1 VAFTLLAALLGLHL
15 HNCVRRADGRSPRG
29 WQWTLAAQAVLTVVG
44 MIWFASTWYGN
55 SGFLAAAV
63 LLLVR
68 PRSLGWAGFGLVL
81 VTQFFSALPV
91 RPTVA
96 EALYLVIGHTAFV
109 GIALYGVAR
118 LADLV
123 ADLRDTRTRLADAE
137 VARERVAFAERL
149 RERIGTSL
157 DQVVRHSE
165 AVLGAAEPEAARQRL
180 NQSLDTARAALNEAR
195 SVARSHRA
203 SVPSWR
209 PVADDLTATSVTV
222 LGVATICLM
231 ILPGPVRYALRT
243 GLTTADVVL
252 FAACLAAFILL
263 YLRNCMPAAIGG
275 GPGPDSGPSAP
286 RWRSLRHPRPS
297 SACRSGTSRI
307 SCRVSHSCC
316 CGVRHGGS

>member
-1 VAFTLLAALLGLHL
+1 MRGYLRLMSRERELDRAGRRPPGARDPLTAKGVCRARSPPDARPAVSRDLTTPSPVGRQESHVPHRMLRSPRGWQSSVEKAVAFTLLAALLGLHL

-203 SVPSWR
+203 SVPSW
-209 PVADDLTATSVTV
+209 
-222 LGVATICLM
+222 
-231 ILPGPVRYALRT
+231 
-243 GLTTADVVL
+243 
-252 FAACLAAFILL
+252 
-263 YLRNCMPAAIGG
+263 
-275 GPGPDSGPSAP
+275 GPSP
-286 RWRSLRHPRPS
+286 
-297 SACRSGTSRI
+297 TT
-307 SCRVSHSCC
+307 
-316 CGVRHGGS
+316 